1 MKNIVTRLAV
11 MAFFVLIAS
20 ATFAQ
25 QYHYAVVGVFAVE
38 TNAEKFTGYVRSR
51 LYYAD
56 YGLYN
61 KKHLYYVYTLKS
73 TNRAEVQAKVTS
85 LQKESEFKDAWLYT
99 GVLEGGAL
107 PPVIIEKPVVQVD
120 PPKDTTAAVIPD
132 VAPPVTADTVA
143 VAEIPA
149 ATPDS
154 AANAEP
160 EVPAVV
166 RGKLFRFVL
175 QTADGKPV
183 KGEVH
188 NVDFNRGRDLATYK
202 TDKYIDILRP
212 SNANNP
218 MSLVCGIF
226 GYKEVVR
233 FMDYNNPST
242 IEGGSVQDAK
252 GAWVIPYTLERMKK
266 GDVSVMYHVAFYKDA
281 VVMLPESKSELDEL
295 VSMMTN
301 NPNYRIK
308 IHGHCNTMNSKKI
321 IAVGESKNYFTT
333 KGAEE
338 VTGNAKELSRL
349 RAVAVQNY
357 LIDHGIDKSR
367 ADIYAWGSQNM
378 LAPENGPSAKL
389 NDRIEIEITAN

>member
-1 MKNIVTRLAV
+1 
-11 MAFFVLIAS
+11 
-20 ATFAQ
+20 
-25 QYHYAVVGVFAVE
+25 
-38 TNAEKFTGYVRSR
+38 
-51 LYYAD
+51 
-56 YGLYN
+56 
-61 KKHLYYVYTLKS
+61 
-73 TNRAEVQAKVTS
+73 
-85 LQKESEFKDAWLYT
+85 
-99 GVLEGGAL
+99 
-107 PPVIIEKPVVQVD
+107 
-120 PPKDTTAAVIPD
+120 
-132 VAPPVTADTVA
+132 
-143 VAEIPA
+143 
-149 ATPDS
+149 
-154 AANAEP
+154 
-160 EVPAVV
+160 
-166 RGKLFRFVL
+166 
-175 QTADGKPV
+175 
-183 KGEVH
+183 
-188 NVDFNRGRDLATYK
+188 
-202 TDKYIDILRP
+202 
-212 SNANNP
+212 

>member
-1 MKNIVTRLAV
+1 
-11 MAFFVLIAS
+11 
-20 ATFAQ
+20 
-25 QYHYAVVGVFAVE
+25 
-38 TNAEKFTGYVRSR
+38 
-51 LYYAD
+51 
-56 YGLYN
+56 
-61 KKHLYYVYTLKS
+61 
-73 TNRAEVQAKVTS
+73 VQAKVTS

-107 PPVIIEKPVVQVD
+107 PPVVIEKPVVQVD

-321 IAVGESKNYFTT
+321 IAVGKSKNYFTT